1 MTVYRYPLEAIDGY
15 SDQDVTDPSTIATD
29 FLMIH
34 RHRVNYDDGK
44 AGNNFYSRKNPG
56 NQQKVI
62 YDDDVVYVA
71 MPPSL
76 QTAYGPAY
84 KRMDIGVSG
93 LTMTQML
100 DSGKD
105 MTNMAEKIQQA
116 AKAALPEF
124 GTNAALSIANSF
136 NQFLGLQGSIDL
148 NTIEQLRNGRI
159 FNPFSEQIFAGMSFR
174 THNFAF
180 KFFIRNEAEA
190 KQVYK
195 IIRYLKVGALPDI
208 GSGKFSESLVN
219 KQKKFDL
226 PKQKGKDIERKDHN
240 DVFDKD
246 YFKNFQDGYANDDR
260 YFIAPDRFDLRFCRF
275 KNGAGNTPKQVINSG
290 KQSGKEVDD
299 RRRDLHFK
307 MYPSVCT
314 GIQVNYTPDNQYI
327 SRKRPGREQ
336 MDVPAVVV
344 SASFTETRLL
354 TKRDVKKGY

>member
-1 MTVYRYPLEAIDGY
+1 MTVYRYPLSAMDGY
-15 SDQDVTDPSTIATD
+15 SDQDVTDPSTVATD
-29 FLMIH
+29 FLMLH
-34 RHRVNYDDGK
+34 RHKVNYDDGK

-62 YDDDVVYVA
+62 YDDDVVYIA
-71 MPPSL
+71 MPPSI

-93 LTMTQML
+93 ITMTQLL
-100 DSGKD
+100 DDGKD
-105 MTNMAEKIQQA
+105 MTKIGEDLQSA
-116 AKAALPEF
+116 ARAAMPEF
-124 GTNAALSIANSF
+124 STNTAISIANNF

-148 NTIEQLRNGRI
+148 NTIEQLRNGKI

-180 KFFIRNEAEA
+180 KFFIRNETEA
-190 KQVYK
+190 QHVYK
-195 IIRYLKVGALPDI
+195 IIRYLKIGALPDI
-208 GSGKFSESLVN
+208 GEGKFDESLVN
-219 KQKKFDL
+219 KMKEFKAPERPGQAGEIKRKK
-226 PKQKGKDIERKDHN
+226 EN
-240 DVFDKD
+240 VFDKD

-275 KNGAGNTPKQVINSG
+275 KNGAGNSPKRLLKGELEGRDVDSG
-290 KQSGKEVDD
+290 
-299 RRRDLHFK
+299 RRDLHFK

-336 MDVPAVVV
+336 VDVPSVVV